1 MEKKYSFFLLFI
13 RARKVPCLEKMSTEA
28 NIPLPLLKIASYYG
42 VIELSEQQRNEIVWS
57 G

>member
-1 MEKKYSFFLLFI
+1 METKFSFFLLFI

-42 VIELSEQQRNEIVWS
+42 VIE
-57 G
+57 